1 MSKPFRV
8 GSAASFVV
16 LATMLAGCA
25 TSQKQ
30 TGFGGRANGEVGLA
44 TRALMALNANDI
56 PTAINFAERA
66 VEKTPDDAG
75 FRALLGNAYF
85 AAGRFWSAESAYKD
99 SLAIYSNQP
108 QVVLKLSLVEIA
120 LGKNEEAVA
129 VLDAGQSVIDPADYG
144 LALALAGR
152 NADALPVLESAAR
165 AQGADARVR
174 QNLALAYAFAGNW
187 TQARTVASQDV
198 PANQLDAR
206 IQQWM
211 QLAKPARPADQVAAL
226 VGVTPAGQ
234 DQGQPTRLALRKGET
249 RVAEAASAQ
258 AVGTLTVPLPAPTPV
273 ALPTPEIQAPQP
285 QFVEAAPPA
294 PTALAQPPLVA
305 EAPVVAETA
314 FETPSPVAALAAAEP
329 EARVEFA
336 APKPRKAPAARPA
349 AVRKAP
355 APAER
360 APVRN
365 AALRRGNSTVV
376 VQLGAFGSPDR
387 VLTAWNS
394 SARKYGAL
402 RSYMPMSARFS
413 SQRGVFYRLSVR
425 GFGSLGEAKALCASV
440 RRSGG
445 SCFVRNFAGDTPVQ
459 YASR

>member
-85 AAGRFWSAESAYKD
+85 AAGRFRSAESAYKD
-99 SLAIYSNQP
+99 SLAIYANQP
-108 QVVLKLSLVEIA
+108 QVVLKLSLVEVA
-120 LGKNEEAVA
+120 LGKNEEAVGF
-129 VLDAGQSVIDPADYG
+129 LQAGQSVIDPADYG

-152 NADALPVLESAAR
+152 NSDALRVLENAAR

-174 QNLALAYAFAGNW
+174 QNLALAHAFAGDW
-187 TQARTVASQDV
+187 TQARTVAAQDV

-211 QLAKPARPADQVAAL
+211 QLAKPARPVDQVAAL
-226 VGVTPAGQ
+226 VGVTPAAQ
-234 DQGQPTRLALRKGET
+234 DQGQPTRLALRKSET
-249 RVAEAASAQ
+249 RVAEAAQ
-258 AVGTLTVPLPAPTPV
+258 APAPVPV
-273 ALPTPEIQAPQP
+273 VEAPQPQVAEAVPASVPAPQP

-294 PTALAQPPLVA
+294 PTPLALPVDAG
-305 EAPVVAETA
+305 APAIAETA
-314 FETPSPVAALAAAEP
+314 FETPSPVVASPA
-329 EARVEFA
+329 
-336 APKPRKAPAARPA
+336 PRKAPAAKSARL
-349 AVRKAP
+349 RKA
-355 APAER
+355 AAQAER

-365 AALRRGNSTVV
+365 AALRRGNSAVV

-394 SARKYGAL
+394 AARKYGAL

-425 GFGSLGEAKALCASV
+425 GFGSLGEAKALCSSV
-440 RRSGG
+440 RRAGG

>member
-85 AAGRFWSAESAYKD
+85 AAGRFRSAESAYKD
-99 SLAIYSNQP
+99 SLAIYANQP
-108 QVVLKLSLVEIA
+108 QVVLKLSLVEVA
-120 LGKNEEAVA
+120 LGKNEEAVGF
-129 VLDAGQSVIDPADYG
+129 LQAGQSVIDPADYG

-152 NADALPVLESAAR
+152 NSDALRVLESAAR
-165 AQGADARVR
+165 AQGADARLR
-174 QNLALAYAFAGNW
+174 QNLALAHAFAGDW
-187 TQARTVASQDV
+187 TQARTVAAQDV

-211 QLAKPARPADQVAAL
+211 QLAKPARPVDQVAAL
-226 VGVTPAGQ
+226 VGVTPAAQ
-234 DQGQPTRLALRKGET
+234 DQGQPTRLALRKSET
-249 RVAEAASAQ
+249 RVAEAAQ
-258 AVGTLTVPLPAPTPV
+258 APAPVPV
-273 ALPTPEIQAPQP
+273 VEAPQPQVAEAVPAYVPAAQP

-294 PTALAQPPLVA
+294 PTPLALPVDAG
-305 EAPVVAETA
+305 APAVAETA
-314 FETPSPVAALAAAEP
+314 FETPSPVVATPA
-329 EARVEFA
+329 
-336 APKPRKAPAARPA
+336 PRKAPAAKPA
-349 AVRKAP
+349 RVRKA
-355 APAER
+355 AAQAER

-365 AALRRGNSTVV
+365 AALRRGNSAVV

-387 VLTAWNS
+387 VLAAWNS
-394 SARKYGAL
+394 AARKYGAL

-425 GFGSLGEAKALCASV
+425 GFGSLGEAKALCSSV
-440 RRSGG
+440 RRAGG